1 MKQRVNISTMFPKY
15 LFWDMDYTKL
25 NLNKDKDII
34 IPRAMY
40 ATTTDSFEKDIQK
53 LEKLYS
59 KDDILFYLKNTKELV
74 NNQVCLMVSKRYKK
88 ASFMRFN
95 KV

>member
-1 MKQRVNISTMFPKY
+1 
-15 LFWDMDYTKL
+15 MDYTKL

-40 ATTTDSFEKDIQK
+40 ATTADSFEKDIQK

-59 KDDILFYLKNTKELV
+59 
-74 NNQVCLMVSKRYKK
+74 
-88 ASFMRFN
+88 
-95 KV
+95 

>member
-1 MKQRVNISTMFPKY
+1 MK
-15 LFWDMDYTKL
+15 LFSIE
-25 NLNKDKDII
+25 NNKVKSLSRN
-34 IPRAMY
+34 PFE
-40 ATTTDSFEKDIQK
+40 FEKDIQK

-74 NNQVCLMVSKRYKK
+74 SNKVCLMVSKRYKT

>member
-1 MKQRVNISTMFPKY
+1 
-15 LFWDMDYTKL
+15 MDYTKL

-34 IPRAMY
+34 ISRAMY
-40 ATTTDSFEKDIQK
+40 ATTADSFYKDIQR

-59 KDDILFYLKNTKELV
+59 KDDILFHLKNTKELIS
-74 NNQVCLMVSKRYKK
+74 NQVCLMVSKRYKS
-88 ASFMRFN
+88 ASFMRFK

>member
-1 MKQRVNISTMFPKY
+1 
-15 LFWDMDYTKL
+15 
-25 NLNKDKDII
+25 
-34 IPRAMY
+34 MY
-40 ATTTDSFEKDIQK
+40 ATTADSFEKDIQK

-74 NNQVCLMVSKRYKK
+74 SNKVCLMVSKRYKT

>member
-1 MKQRVNISTMFPKY
+1 
-15 LFWDMDYTKL
+15 MDYTKL

-40 ATTTDSFEKDIQK
+40 ATTADSFESDIQR

-59 KDDILFYLKNTKELV
+59 KDDILFYLKNTKELIS
-74 NNQVCLMVSKRYKK
+74 NQVCLMVSKRYKS
-88 ASFMRFN
+88 ASFMRFK